1 MSINLIPP
9 DSTTP
14 ADSLLLQIGTRN
26 LEQNGAEWRIPNG
39 LTMFF
44 SLFLMIGILFAPES
58 PRWLFGEG
66 RYDDAEHSLARIR
79 GVKVEDNDYTV
90 RQTYEEMKA
99 AVEHE
104 SRMDKFRWIDCFRP
118 RDKMLY
124 RTVLLAVLQGA
135 DPAIFR
141 RFASSSCAD
150 STFSPALQPASSS
163 RARTTSSVRHSAQLS
178 LEKANR

>member
-1 MSINLIPP
+1 
-9 DSTTP
+9 
-14 ADSLLLQIGTRN
+14 
-26 LEQNGAEWRIPNG
+26 
-39 LTMFF
+39 MFF

-79 GVKVEDNDYTV
+79 GVKVEDNDYSV

-104 SRMDKFRWIDCFRP
+104 ARMDKFRWIDCFRP

-124 RTVLLAVLQGA
+124 RTVMLAVLQGA
-135 DPAIFR
+135 DSA
-141 RFASSSCAD
+141 
-150 STFSPALQPASSS
+150 ALTS
-163 RARTTSSVRHSAQLS
+163 RTSSIRVESSPSQRDSS
-178 LEKANR
+178 